1 MTRSSST
8 ASTEATHNW
17 TKGSP
22 WCSLGYIGYCHL
34 GKPRVYS
41 PSYEGCNTE
50 AQEFMA
56 ANPKYLT
63 RKGLFIYKLI
73 LGEERKFIK
82 RIQNVDNT

>member
-8 ASTEATHNW
+8 ASTEATHNE
-17 TKGSP
+17 TRSTRG
-22 WCSLGYIGYCHL
+22 LGYVGYCHL
-34 GKPRVYS
+34 GTARVWS
-41 PSYEGCNTE
+41 ESLTDCQTQ

-63 RKGLFIYKLI
+63 RKGLFVYKLI
-73 LGEERKFIK
+73 PGEEKKFIK

>member
-8 ASTEATHNW
+8 ASTEATHNEARS
-17 TKGSP
+17 TRG
-22 WCSLGYIGYCHL
+22 LGYVGYCHL
-34 GKPRVYS
+34 GTARVYS
-41 PSYEGCNTE
+41 PSYEGCDTE

-56 ANPKYLT
+56 ANSKYLT

-82 RIQNVDNT
+82 RLHNVDNT